1 MDIDL
6 PYLLFWAV
14 VVSGLIIM
22 TDLLFLKSRRERSAL
37 MGLVAE
43 EKTDKNE
50 KATGTQPKLVEYA
63 YSFFPVLLLVFV
75 LRGFVAEPYQI
86 PSESM
91 VPTLE
96 VGDFILVS
104 KYAYGLRMPVLGTK
118 LLNVD
123 KPKRGEMMVF
133 VPPHDPRYF
142 IKRVVGVPGDR
153 IRYASKSLFIN
164 GERLPYQFVK
174 EFRDPRF
181 GIKVMEYEERLGAVS
196 HLVHKSPGYEPTQ
209 EWIVGEGEYLMMGD
223 NRDRSE
229 DSRSWGMASEAN
241 IVGKA
246 IAIWLHKEPGWNLPN
261 FSRNRWFEYEESS
274 NHL

>member
-1 MDIDL
+1 MDLDL

-22 TDLLFLKSRRERSAL
+22 TDLLFLKSRREKSAL
-37 MGLVAE
+37 IGFVAE
-43 EKTDKNE
+43 EKTGKNE
-50 KATGTQPKLVEYA
+50 KATLTQPKLVEYA

-142 IKRVVGVPGDR
+142 IKRVVGVPEIELGTPVKAFCKWGETSLSVCKR
-153 IRYASKSLFIN
+153 ISRPTFWHKGYGVRRTTRCSLA
-164 GERLPYQFVK
+164 
-174 EFRDPRF
+174 F
-181 GIKVMEYEERLGAVS
+181 G
-196 HLVHKSPGYEPTQ
+196 P
-209 EWIVGEGEYLMMGD
+209 
-223 NRDRSE
+223 
-229 DSRSWGMASEAN
+229 
-241 IVGKA
+241 
-246 IAIWLHKEPGWNLPN
+246 
-261 FSRNRWFEYEESS
+261 
-274 NHL
+274 

>member
-14 VVSGLIIM
+14 CVSGLIIM
-22 TDLLFLKSRRERSAL
+22 TDLLFLKSRREKSAL
-37 MGLVAE
+37 IGFVAE

-50 KATGTQPKLVEYA
+50 KATVTRPKLVEYA

-118 LLNVD
+118 LLDVD
-123 KPKRGEMMVF
+123 QPKRGEMMVF

-174 EFRDPRF
+174 EFPDPRF
-181 GIKVMEYEERLGAVS
+181 GIKVMEYEEKLGAVP

-274 NHL
+274 

>member
-14 VVSGLIIM
+14 VVTGLIIM
-22 TDLLFLKSRRERSAL
+22 TDLLFLKSRREKSAL
-37 MGLVAE
+37 IGFVAE
-43 EKTDKNE
+43 EKTDRNE
-50 KATGTQPKLVEYA
+50 KATVTQPKLVEYA

-153 IRYASKSLFIN
+153 IRYASKSLFVN
-164 GERLPYQFVK
+164 GERLTYQFV
-174 EFRDPRF
+174 
-181 GIKVMEYEERLGAVS
+181 
-196 HLVHKSPGYEPTQ
+196 
-209 EWIVGEGEYLMMGD
+209 
-223 NRDRSE
+223 
-229 DSRSWGMASEAN
+229 
-241 IVGKA
+241 
-246 IAIWLHKEPGWNLPN
+246 
-261 FSRNRWFEYEESS
+261 
-274 NHL
+274 